1 MLVSGAAGAGKTW
14 GALDYPSLFFID
26 VEGGATEPE
35 YTQKLSDAGALYLG
49 IDDGS
54 QQAIPV
60 LEAFHALKTQKH
72 DRVTV
77 VMDSVT
83 KWFQVQTV
91 EAEQQ
96 GGSQYGADK
105 KEAIKWLRRLVRHI
119 DSLDMNV
126 ILIAHSKPHWV
137 DGESAGTTFDCW
149 DKLEYELDLWIE
161 VTREGTQRIA
171 TVRKS
176 RVAAFPMGKRFPWS
190 YDTFAETYGR
200 DAVEAKAK
208 AVSQSDLLST
218 LIEEHDID
226 ADLVGRWLEK
236 AGVDSISKMKAT
248 EQKACISWINENLVT
263 V

>member
-1 MLVSGAAGAGKTW
+1 MLVSGSAGTGKTW
-14 GALDYPSLFFID
+14 GALDYPGLFYID

-35 YTQKLSDAGALYLG
+35 YTTKLADAGALYMG
-49 IDDGS
+49 VDEGS

-60 LEAFHALKTQKH
+60 LEAFYKLKTQKH
-72 DRVTV
+72 DRVTMV
-77 VMDSVT
+77 LDSIT
-83 KWFQVQTV
+83 KWFQVQTG

-96 GGSQYGADK
+96 VGSQYGADK

-149 DKLEYELDLWIE
+149 DKLEYELDLWVE
-161 VTREGTQRIA
+161 VSREGTQRIA

-200 DAVEAKAK
+200 DAVEAKSKGMKQGDVLA
-208 AVSQSDLLST
+208 A
-218 LIEEHDID
+218 LIADHAID
-226 ADLVGRWLEK
+226 DDLVARWLEK
-236 AGVDSISKMKAT
+236 SGVATVAEMKAA
-248 EQKACISWINENLVT
+248 EQKACITWIEENLVT
-263 V
+263 A